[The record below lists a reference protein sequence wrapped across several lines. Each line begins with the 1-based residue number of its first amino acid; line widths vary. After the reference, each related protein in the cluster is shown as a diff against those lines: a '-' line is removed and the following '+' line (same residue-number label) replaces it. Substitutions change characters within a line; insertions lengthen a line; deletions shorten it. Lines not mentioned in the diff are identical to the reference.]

1 MGVIRTLLL
10 ATTLGAA
17 ACAHR
22 VEVSLPA
29 SPAVALRSE
38 RVAVVYVD
46 GTCANQ
52 ADALVGA
59 LRDGGLQVD
68 PNARVR
74 LEVSLCEGGVG
85 GPEVEVEIADGVDH
99 RRIAVDGRAWA
110 VLQVYGPE
118 GLRARLLG
126 AAAQQV
132 RGPWSD
138 ESPRSSGEVRRLVR
152 TADEVLV
159 AAVADDLAEQVR
171 TGPREVARRLY
182 GRAPE
187 GSGRALYNAAIH
199 AEHEGR
205 VTDARRLA
213 HEAWTREPNLRIATY
228 LLQLDR
234 RVALADL
241 P

>member
-1 MGVIRTLLL
+1 MRPFLL

-17 ACAHR
+17 ACAHT
-22 VEVSLPA
+22 VDVSLPA
-29 SPAVALRSE
+29 APAVSLHSE
-38 RVAVVYVD
+38 RIAVVYVD
-46 GTCANQ
+46 GRCATQ
-52 ADALVGA
+52 ADALLAA
-59 LRDGGLQVD
+59 LRAGGLVVD
-68 PNARVR
+68 PEAPVR

-85 GPEVEVEIADGVDH
+85 GPEIEVEIADGVD
-99 RRIAVDGRAWA
+99 RRRVAVDGRAWA
-110 VLQVYGPE
+110 VLQVFGPE

-126 AAAQQV
+126 TAEQQV

-138 ESPRSSGEVRRLVR
+138 VAPHTSGDVRRLVR
-152 TADEVLV
+152 TADDVLV

-171 TGPREVARRLY
+171 SGPREVSRRLY

-187 GSGRALYNAAIH
+187 GSGRALYNAAVQL
-199 AEHEGR
+199 EVQGD
-205 VTDARRLA
+205 VTEARRVA

-228 LLQLDR
+228 LLELDR